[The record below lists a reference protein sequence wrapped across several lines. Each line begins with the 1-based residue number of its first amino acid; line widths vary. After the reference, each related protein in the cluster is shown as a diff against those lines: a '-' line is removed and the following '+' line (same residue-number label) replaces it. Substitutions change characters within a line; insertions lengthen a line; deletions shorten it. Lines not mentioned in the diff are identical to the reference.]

1 MRIPSRSNQTL
12 ALFGLGSSGLATA
25 GALRDSGAAVVAWD
39 DAPASRREAAAAG
52 IDLREPA
59 AWEWPGLD
67 ALVLSPG
74 VPLTH
79 PEPHPVVLSARQ
91 ADCPVIGDI
100 ELLGEAVPDAR
111 MVGVTGTNGK
121 STTTALLGHLLAEAG
136 RTVAVGGNL
145 GPPALSLPALGRD
158 GIYVIECSSYQLDLI
173 DRMRFDTAVLLN
185 ISPDHIDR
193 HGDLAGYVAAK
204 RRIFRDRPGGG
215 QVAIVGTDDD
225 ASRAVLAELEGRAGW
240 RLVPIAVGRRVD
252 GGVSVLDDTLFE
264 DDRPVADLSR
274 IDTLPGAHNHQNA
287 AAAFAAARSL
297 GLSRAEAAAAL
308 ATYPGLPHRQETVA
322 VIGGVRYVND
332 SKATNGEAA
341 RNALVCYRAIYWI
354 AGGRPKADG
363 LAAVLPELHRVRRA
377 YLTGEAE
384 AAFADEIGSRVP
396 VERCG
401 DLARALDAAHR
412 DAQRERPAGATVL
425 LSPACASFDQWP
437 SFAARGDAFRAAVE
451 SFGERAP

>member
-1 MRIPSRSNQTL
+1 MRIPARSNQTL
-12 ALFGLGSSGLATA
+12 ALLGLGSSGLATA
-25 GALRDSGAAVVAWD
+25 DALRDSGAAVVAWD
-39 DAPASRREAAAAG
+39 DAPASRRAAAAAG
-52 IDLREPA
+52 IDLRDPA

-79 PEPHPVVLSARQ
+79 PEPHPVVRSARQ

-100 ELLGEAVPDAR
+100 ELLGEAAPGAR

-145 GPPALSLPALGRD
+145 GPPALSLPALGRE

-185 ISPDHIDR
+185 ISPDHLDR

-215 QVAIVGTDDD
+215 QVAIVGTDDA
-225 ASRAVLAELEGRAGW
+225 ASRAVLSELEGRAGW
-240 RLVPIAVGRRVD
+240 RLVPIAVGRPVE
-252 GGVSVLDDTLFE
+252 GGVSVLGGTLFE

-297 GLSRAEAAAAL
+297 GLSRAGAVAAL

-322 VIGGVRYVND
+322 IVDGVRYVND
-332 SKATNGEAA
+332 SKATNGEAT

-363 LAAVLPELHRVRRA
+363 LEAVLPELDRVRRA
-377 YLTGEAE
+377 YLIGEAE
-384 AAFADEIGSRVP
+384 AAFAEEIGGRVP

-401 DLARALDAAHR
+401 DLARALEAAHR
-412 DAQRERPAGATVL
+412 DAQRERPPGATVL

-437 SFAARGDAFRAAVE
+437 SFAARGDAFRSAAG
-451 SFGERAP
+451 SLGERVA

>member
-1 MRIPSRSNQTL
+1 MRIPARSNQTL

-25 GALRDSGAAVVAWD
+25 DALRDSGAAVVAWD
-39 DAPASRREAAAAG
+39 DAPASRRAAAAAG
-52 IDLREPA
+52 IDLRDPA

-79 PEPHPVVLSARQ
+79 PEPHPVVRSARQ

-100 ELLGEAVPDAR
+100 ELLGEAAPDAR

-145 GPPALSLPALGRD
+145 GPPALSLPALGRE

-185 ISPDHIDR
+185 ISPDHLDR

-215 QVAIVGTDDD
+215 QVAIVGADDA
-225 ASRAVLAELEGRAGW
+225 ASRAVLSELEGRAGW
-240 RLVPIAVGRRVD
+240 RLVPIAVGRPVD
-252 GGVSVLDDTLFE
+252 GGVSVLGGTLFE
-264 DDRPVADLSR
+264 DDCPVADLSR

-322 VIGGVRYVND
+322 VIDGIRYVND
-332 SKATNGEAA
+332 SKATNGEAT

-363 LAAVLPELHRVRRA
+363 LEAVLPELDHVRRA
-377 YLTGEAE
+377 YLIGEAE
-384 AAFADEIGSRVP
+384 AAFAEEIGGRVP

-401 DLARALDAAHR
+401 DLARALEAAHR
-412 DAQRERPAGATVL
+412 DAQRERPPGATVL
-425 LSPACASFDQWP
+425 LSPACASFDQWS
-437 SFAARGDAFRAAVE
+437 SFAARGDAFRSAAG
-451 SFGERAP
+451 SLGERVP

>member
-79 PEPHPVVLSARQ
+79 PEPHPVVRSARR

-145 GPPALSLPALGRD
+145 GPPALSLPALGGD

-185 ISPDHIDR
+185 VSPDHLDR

-240 RLVPIAVGRRVD
+240 RLVPIAVGHRLD

-322 VIGGVRYVND
+322 VIDGVRYVND

-363 LAAVLPELHRVRRA
+363 LSAALPELHRVRRA

-384 AAFADEIGSRVP
+384 AAFAAEIGDRVP

-451 SFGERAP
+451 SLGERAP

>member
-1 MRIPSRSNQTL
+1 MRIPARSNQTL
-12 ALFGLGSSGLATA
+12 ALFGLGSSGLAAA

-39 DAPASRREAAAAG
+39 DAPASRRAAAAAG
-52 IDLREPA
+52 IDLRDPA

-74 VPLTH
+74 IPLTH
-79 PEPHPVVLSARQ
+79 PEPHPVVRSARQ

-100 ELLGEAVPDAR
+100 ELLGEAAPDAR

-145 GPPALSLPALGRD
+145 GPPALSLPALGRE

-173 DRMRFDTAVLLN
+173 DRIRFDTAVLLN
-185 ISPDHIDR
+185 ISPDHLDR

-215 QVAIVGTDDD
+215 QVAIVGTDDA
-225 ASRAVLAELEGRAGW
+225 ASRAVLSELEGRAGW
-240 RLVPIAVGRRVD
+240 RLVPIAVGRPVD
-252 GGVSVLDDTLFE
+252 GGVSVLGGTLFE
-264 DDRPVADLSR
+264 DDRAVADMSR

-322 VIGGVRYVND
+322 VIDGVRYVND
-332 SKATNGEAA
+332 SKATNGEAT

-363 LAAVLPELHRVRRA
+363 LEAVLPELDRVRRA
-377 YLTGEAE
+377 YLIGEAE
-384 AAFADEIGSRVP
+384 AAFAEEIGGRVP

-401 DLARALDAAHR
+401 DLARALEAAHR
-412 DAQRERPAGATVL
+412 DAQRERPPGATVL

-437 SFAARGDAFRAAVE
+437 SFAARGDAFRSAAG
-451 SFGERAP
+451 SLGERVP

>member
-1 MRIPSRSNQTL
+1 M
-12 ALFGLGSSGLATA
+12 
-25 GALRDSGAAVVAWD
+25 
-39 DAPASRREAAAAG
+39 
-52 IDLREPA
+52 
-59 AWEWPGLD
+59 
-67 ALVLSPG
+67 
-74 VPLTH
+74 
-79 PEPHPVVLSARQ
+79 
-91 ADCPVIGDI
+91 
-100 ELLGEAVPDAR
+100 
-111 MVGVTGTNGK
+111 
-121 STTTALLGHLLAEAG
+121 
-136 RTVAVGGNL
+136 
-145 GPPALSLPALGRD
+145 
-158 GIYVIECSSYQLDLI
+158 
-173 DRMRFDTAVLLN
+173 
-185 ISPDHIDR
+185 
-193 HGDLAGYVAAK
+193 
-204 RRIFRDRPGGG
+204 
-215 QVAIVGTDDD
+215 
-225 ASRAVLAELEGRAGW
+225 LAELEGRAGW
-240 RLVPIAVGRRVD
+240 RLVPIAVGHRLD

-297 GLSRAEAAAAL
+297 GLSRTEAAAAL

-322 VIGGVRYVND
+322 VIDGVRYVND

-363 LAAVLPELHRVRRA
+363 LAAALPELHRVRRA

-384 AAFADEIGSRVP
+384 AAFAEEIGRRVP

-401 DLARALDAAHR
+401 DLARAIDAAHR

-451 SFGERAP
+451 SLGGRAP

>member
-1 MRIPSRSNQTL
+1 MRIPARSNQTL

-25 GALRDSGAAVVAWD
+25 DALRDSGAAVVAWD
-39 DAPASRREAAAAG
+39 DAPASRRAAAAAG
-52 IDLREPA
+52 IDLRDPA

-74 VPLTH
+74 IPLTH
-79 PEPHPVVLSARQ
+79 PEPHPVVCSARQ

-100 ELLGEAVPDAR
+100 ELLGEAAPDAR

-145 GPPALSLPALGRD
+145 GPPALSLPALGRE

-173 DRMRFDTAVLLN
+173 DRIRFDTAVLLN
-185 ISPDHIDR
+185 ISPDHLDR

-215 QVAIVGTDDD
+215 QVAIVGTDDA
-225 ASRAVLAELEGRAGW
+225 ASRAVLSELEGRAGW
-240 RLVPIAVGRRVD
+240 RLVPIAVGRPVD
-252 GGVSVLDDTLFE
+252 GGVSVLGGTLFE
-264 DDRPVADLSR
+264 DDRAVADLSR

-322 VIGGVRYVND
+322 IVDGVRYVND
-332 SKATNGEAA
+332 SKATNGEAT

-363 LAAVLPELHRVRRA
+363 LEAVLPELDRVRRA
-377 YLTGEAE
+377 YLIGEAE
-384 AAFADEIGSRVP
+384 AAFAEEIGGRVP
-396 VERCG
+396 VERRG
-401 DLARALDAAHR
+401 DLARALEAAHR
-412 DAQRERPAGATVL
+412 DAQRERPPGATVL

-437 SFAARGDAFRAAVE
+437 SFAARGDAFRSAAG
-451 SFGERAP
+451 SLGERVP

>member
-1 MRIPSRSNQTL
+1 MRIPARSNQTL

-25 GALRDSGAAVVAWD
+25 DALRDSGAAVVAWD
-39 DAPASRREAAAAG
+39 DAPASRRAAAAAG
-52 IDLREPA
+52 IDLRDPA

-79 PEPHPVVLSARQ
+79 PEPHPVVRSARQ

-100 ELLGEAVPDAR
+100 ELLGEAAPDAR

-145 GPPALSLPALGRD
+145 GPPALSLPALGRE

-185 ISPDHIDR
+185 ISPDHLDR

-215 QVAIVGTDDD
+215 QVAIVGTDDA
-225 ASRAVLAELEGRAGW
+225 ASRAVLSELEGRAGW
-240 RLVPIAVGRRVD
+240 RLVPIAVGRPVE
-252 GGVSVLDDTLFE
+252 GGVSVLGGTLFE

-297 GLSRAEAAAAL
+297 GLSRAGAVAAL

-322 VIGGVRYVND
+322 IVDGVRYVND
-332 SKATNGEAA
+332 SKATNGEAT

-363 LAAVLPELHRVRRA
+363 LEAVLPELDRVRRA
-377 YLTGEAE
+377 YLIGEAE
-384 AAFADEIGSRVP
+384 AAFAEEIGGRVP

-401 DLARALDAAHR
+401 DLARALEAAHR
-412 DAQRERPAGATVL
+412 DAQRERPPGATVL

-437 SFAARGDAFRAAVE
+437 SFAARGDAFRSAAG
-451 SFGERAP
+451 SLGERVA

>member
-1 MRIPSRSNQTL
+1 MRIPARSNQTL

-25 GALRDSGAAVVAWD
+25 DALRDSGAAVVAWD
-39 DAPASRREAAAAG
+39 DAPASRRAAAAAG
-52 IDLREPA
+52 IDLRDPA

-79 PEPHPVVLSARQ
+79 PEPHPVVRSARQ

-100 ELLGEAVPDAR
+100 ELLGEAAPAAR

-145 GPPALSLPALGRD
+145 GPPALSLPALGRE

-185 ISPDHIDR
+185 ISPDHLDR

-215 QVAIVGTDDD
+215 QVAIVGTDDA
-225 ASRAVLAELEGRAGW
+225 ASRAVLSELEGRVGW
-240 RLVPIAVGRRVD
+240 HLVPIAVGRPVE
-252 GGVSVLDDTLFE
+252 GGVSVLDGTLFE
-264 DDRPVADLSR
+264 DDCPVADLSR
-274 IDTLPGAHNHQNA
+274 IDTLPGTHNHQNA

-322 VIGGVRYVND
+322 VIDGIRYVND
-332 SKATNGEAA
+332 SKATNGEAT

-363 LAAVLPELHRVRRA
+363 LEAVLPELDRVRRA
-377 YLTGEAE
+377 YLIGEAE
-384 AAFADEIGSRVP
+384 AAFAEEIGGRVP

-401 DLARALDAAHR
+401 DLARALEAAHR
-412 DAQRERPAGATVL
+412 DAQRERPPGATVL

-437 SFAARGDAFRAAVE
+437 SFAARGDAFRSAAGSLE
-451 SFGERAP
+451 ERVP

>member
-1 MRIPSRSNQTL
+1 MRIPTRSNQTL
-12 ALFGLGSSGLATA
+12 ALFGLGSSGLAAA

-39 DAPASRREAAAAG
+39 DAPASREAAAAVG
-52 IDLREPA
+52 IGLREPA
-59 AWEWPGLD
+59 GWEWPGID

-74 VPLTH
+74 IPLTH
-79 PEPHPVVLSARQ
+79 PEPHSVVRSARR
-91 ADCPVIGDI
+91 AGCPVIGDI
-100 ELLGEAVPDAR
+100 ELLGEAAPDAR

-121 STTTALLGHLLAEAG
+121 STTTALLGHLLSEAG
-136 RTVAVGGNL
+136 CTVAVGGNL
-145 GPPALSLPALGRD
+145 GPPALSLPDLGRE

-185 ISPDHIDR
+185 ISPDHLDR

-204 RRIFRDRPGGG
+204 RRIFRDRSGGG
-215 QVAIVGTDDD
+215 QVAIVGTDDA
-225 ASRAVLAELEGRAGW
+225 ASRGVLSELEGRAGW
-240 RLVPIAVGRRVD
+240 SLVPVAVGRPVQ
-252 GGVSVLDDTLFE
+252 GGVSVLGGMLYE
-264 DDRPVADLSR
+264 DNSPVADLSG
-274 IDTLPGAHNHQNA
+274 IDTLLGAHNHQNA

-322 VIGGVRYVND
+322 VIDGVRYVND

-341 RNALVCYRAIYWI
+341 RNALVCYPAIYWI

-363 LAAVLPELHRVRRA
+363 LHAVLPELHRVRRA
-377 YLTGEAE
+377 YLIGEAE
-384 AAFADEIGSRVP
+384 EAFANEIGGRVP

-401 DLARALDAAHR
+401 ELGRALEAAHR
-412 DAQRERPAGATVL
+412 DAQQDRTAGATVL

-437 SFAARGDAFRAAVE
+437 SFAARGDAFRSAAE
-451 SFGERAP
+451 SLGERAP

>member
-1 MRIPSRSNQTL
+1 MRIPARSNQTL

-25 GALRDSGAAVVAWD
+25 DALRDSGAAVVAWD
-39 DAPASRREAAAAG
+39 DAPASRQAAAAAG
-52 IDLREPA
+52 IDLRDPA

-79 PEPHPVVLSARQ
+79 PEPHPVVRSARQ

-100 ELLGEAVPDAR
+100 ELLGEAAPDAR

-145 GPPALSLPALGRD
+145 GPPALSLPALGRE

-185 ISPDHIDR
+185 ISPDHLDR
-193 HGDLAGYVAAK
+193 HGDLTGYVAAK

-215 QVAIVGTDDD
+215 QVAIVGTDDA
-225 ASRAVLAELEGRAGW
+225 ASRAVLSELEARAGW
-240 RLVPIAVGRRVD
+240 HLVPIAVGRPVE
-252 GGVSVLDDTLFE
+252 GGVSVLGGTLFE

-322 VIGGVRYVND
+322 VIDGVRYVND
-332 SKATNGEAA
+332 SKATNGEAT

-363 LAAVLPELHRVRRA
+363 LEAVLPELHRVRRA
-377 YLTGEAE
+377 YLIGEAE
-384 AAFADEIGSRVP
+384 AAFAEEIGGRVP

-401 DLARALDAAHR
+401 DLARALEAAHR
-412 DAQRERPAGATVL
+412 DAQRERPPGATVL
-425 LSPACASFDQWP
+425 LSPASASFDQWP
-437 SFAARGDAFRAAVE
+437 SFAARGDAFRSAAG
-451 SFGERAP
+451 SLGERVP

>member
-1 MRIPSRSNQTL
+1 MRIPARSNQTL

-25 GALRDSGAAVVAWD
+25 DALRDSGAAVVAWD
-39 DAPASRREAAAAG
+39 DAPASRRAAAAAG
-52 IDLREPA
+52 IDLRDPA

-79 PEPHPVVLSARQ
+79 PEPHPVVRSARR

-100 ELLGEAVPDAR
+100 ELLGEAAPDAR

-145 GPPALSLPALGRD
+145 GPPALSLPALGRE

-185 ISPDHIDR
+185 ISPDHLDR

-215 QVAIVGTDDD
+215 QVAIVGTDDA
-225 ASRAVLAELEGRAGW
+225 ASRAVLSELEGRAGW
-240 RLVPIAVGRRVD
+240 CLVPIAVGRPVD
-252 GGVSVLDDTLFE
+252 GGVSVLGGTLFE
-264 DDRPVADLSR
+264 DDRAVADLSR

-322 VIGGVRYVND
+322 VIDGIRYVND
-332 SKATNGEAA
+332 SKATNGEAT
-341 RNALVCYRAIYWI
+341 RNALVCYGAIYWI

-363 LAAVLPELHRVRRA
+363 LEAVLPELDRVRRA
-377 YLTGEAE
+377 YLIGEAE
-384 AAFADEIGSRVP
+384 AAFAEEIGGRVP

-401 DLARALDAAHR
+401 DLARALEAAHR
-412 DAQRERPAGATVL
+412 DAQRERPPGATVL

-437 SFAARGDAFRAAVE
+437 SFAARGDAFRSAAG
-451 SFGERAP
+451 SLGERVP

>member
-1 MRIPSRSNQTL
+1 MRIPTRSNRTL
-12 ALFGLGSSGLATA
+12 ALFGLGSSGLAAA
-25 GALRDSGAAVVAWD
+25 GALRDSGAAVLAWD
-39 DAPASRREAAAAG
+39 DLPASRRAAAAAG
-52 IDLREPA
+52 IDLRDPA
-59 AWEWPGLD
+59 VWDWPGLD

-79 PEPHPVVLSARQ
+79 PEPHPVVRSARQ

-100 ELLGEAVPDAR
+100 ELLGEAAPDAR
-111 MVGVTGTNGK
+111 MVGITGTNGK

-145 GPPALSLPALGRD
+145 GPPALSLPALGRE

-185 ISPDHIDR
+185 ISPDHLDR

-215 QVAIVGTDDD
+215 QVAIVGTDDA
-225 ASRAVLAELEGRAGW
+225 ASRAVLSDLEGRAGW
-240 RLVPIAVGRRVD
+240 SLVPIAVGRPVD
-252 GGVSVLDDTLFE
+252 RGVSVLGGTLFE
-264 DDRPVADLSR
+264 NGCPVADLSR
-274 IDTLPGAHNHQNA
+274 IDTLPGAHNRQNA

-297 GLSRAEAAAAL
+297 GLSRAEVAAAL

-332 SKATNGEAA
+332 SKATNGEAT

-363 LAAVLPELHRVRRA
+363 LDAVLPELDRVRRA
-377 YLTGEAE
+377 YLIGEAE
-384 AAFADEIGSRVP
+384 AAFAEEIGGRVP

-401 DLARALDAAHR
+401 DLERALRAAHR
-412 DAQRERPAGATVL
+412 DAQRERPPGATVL

-437 SFAARGDAFRAAVE
+437 SFAARGDAFRSAAE
-451 SFGERAP
+451 SLGERAP

>member
-1 MRIPSRSNQTL
+1 MRIPTRSDRTL
-12 ALFGLGSSGLATA
+12 ALFGLGSSGLAAA

-39 DAPASRREAAAAG
+39 DEAASRQAAAAAG

-79 PEPHPVVLSARQ
+79 PEPHPVVRGARR
-91 ADCPVIGDI
+91 AGCPVIGDI
-100 ELLGEAVPDAR
+100 ELLGEAAPDAR

-145 GPPALSLPALGRD
+145 GPPALSLPALGKE

-185 ISPDHIDR
+185 ISPDHLDR

-204 RRIFRDRPGGG
+204 RRIFRDRPRGG
-215 QVAIVGTDDD
+215 QVAIVGTGDA
-225 ASRAVLAELEGRAGW
+225 ASRAMLSELEARAGW
-240 RLVPIAVGRRVD
+240 SLVPVAVGRPVD
-252 GGVSVLDDTLFE
+252 GGVSVLGGTLHEHDT
-264 DDRPVADLSR
+264 PVADLSG

-308 ATYPGLPHRQETVA
+308 ATYPGRPHRQETVA
-322 VIGGVRYVND
+322 VIDGVRYVND

-341 RNALVCYRAIYWI
+341 RNALVCYPAIYWI

-363 LAAVLPELHRVRRA
+363 LEAVLPELRRVRRA
-377 YLTGEAE
+377 YLIGEAE
-384 AAFADEIGSRVP
+384 EAFAEEIGGRVP

-401 DLARALDAAHR
+401 ELARALEAAHR
-412 DAQRERPAGATVL
+412 DAQQERTAGATVL

-437 SFAARGDAFRAAVE
+437 SFAARGDAFRSAAE
-451 SFGERAP
+451 ALGERAQ

>member
-1 MRIPSRSNQTL
+1 MRIPARSNQTL

-25 GALRDSGAAVVAWD
+25 GVLRDSGAAVVAWD
-39 DAPASRREAAAAG
+39 DAPASREAAAAAG
-52 IDLREPA
+52 IGLREPA
-59 AWEWPGLD
+59 TWDWPGID

-79 PEPHPVVLSARQ
+79 PEPHPVVRGARS

-100 ELLGEAVPDAR
+100 ELLGEAVPNAR

-145 GPPALSLPALGRD
+145 GPPALSLPALGRE

-185 ISPDHIDR
+185 VSPDHLDR

-215 QVAIVGTDDD
+215 QVAIVGTGDD
-225 ASRAVLAELEGRAGW
+225 ASRAVLADLERRAGW
-240 RLVPIAVGRRVD
+240 SLVPIAVGHPVD
-252 GGVSVLDDTLFE
+252 RGVSVVVGTLFE
-264 DDRPVADLSR
+264 DKRPVADLSGV
-274 IDTLPGAHNHQNA
+274 DTLPGAHNHQNA

-332 SKATNGEAA
+332 SKATNGEAT

-377 YLTGEAE
+377 YLIGEAE
-384 AAFADEIGSRVP
+384 AAFAGEIGSRVP

-401 DLARALDAAHR
+401 DLARALRAAHR
-412 DAQRERPAGATVL
+412 DAQRERPPGATVL

-437 SFAARGDAFRAAVE
+437 SFAARGDAFRSAAGSLGGRV
-451 SFGERAP
+451 P